1 MEYPH
6 TALQESIQKFYAS
19 ARRPYRG
26 RRKIGDS
33 PYPICPRCTA
43 HGDAALIR
51 HTPCRREGVH
61 RLFIHEVIDSR
72 LSLRSVL
79 TFLLLATL
87 MFTESALAAFDFFS
101 ISENAVVMYDAP
113 SLKAGRLYV
122 ASRNLPV
129 EAVVKVEGWVKVR
142 DSKGNLAWVE
152 EKLLSEKRFV
162 IVTAPLAEAYH
173 APNTNSALVFK
184 AQQDVILEWLE
195 PAANGWVKLRHRDGQ
210 TGYVRTTQ
218 VWGS

>member
-1 MEYPH
+1 MEYSRIG
-6 TALQESIQKFYAS
+6 LQESLQKFYAD
-19 ARRPYRG
+19 ARWHYPC
-26 RRKIGDS
+26 RRKIVHS
-33 PYPICPRCTA
+33 PHLVCPRCTP
-43 HGDAALIR
+43 HPGQPLI
-51 HTPCRREGVH
+51 HYTSCRGEGVH
-61 RLFIHEVIDSR
+61 RLLIHGVIDTR
-72 LSLRSVL
+72 FSLRNAL
-79 TFLLLATL
+79 AILLVVTL

-122 ASRNLPV
+122 VSRNLPV

-152 EKLLSEKRFV
+152 EKVLSEKRFV
-162 IVTAPLAEAYH
+162 IVTAPLAEVYH

-184 AQQDVILEWLE
+184 AQQDVTLEWLE
-195 PAANGWVKLRHRDGQ
+195 PAANGWVKVRHRDGQ
-210 TGYVRTTQ
+210 TGYVRTSQ